1 MAKSKSPSKSK
12 SAYAIPWEQS
22 GSLLFRRED
31 LLKTPDLLCK
41 KRLFSAERD
50 GLFRISFNKEI
61 LAFSTFLNVLKD
73 LEN

>member
-1 MAKSKSPSKSK
+1 M
-12 SAYAIPWEQS
+12 
-22 GSLLFRRED
+22 RED

-50 GLFRISFNKEI
+50 GLFLISFNKEI
-61 LAFSTFLNVLKD
+61 LAFFKFLNVEKD